1 MKRLWGHVLA
11 GLSLLA
17 GAGAV
22 FAACVH
28 DDSTI
33 FIRDALASKFAQT
46 GMQCLYTP
54 DPTQPFI
61 SSGVLDI
68 ALQAQY
74 EGAFMVGNQMVPEV
88 NTSQLQTETSTAT
101 IQGAV
106 VRITDTDGKQIR
118 TFTRLTS
125 ATIPPSTGG
134 VPGWSPVFVTII
146 DPTALANDGNIQQLL
161 ALTPGQAGYVRLVT
175 YTRFFGRTLGGQSVE
190 SNEFEFPVDVCN
202 GCLVAFSNNSGF
214 QAPNCVGNAASTT
227 ATAQPQIPCIPGQD
241 LPIDCSLVCG
251 EIAACRANT
260 PSLSSPPPSGMDAG
274 GGG

>member
-22 FAACVH
+22 FSSCVH

-33 FIRDALASKFAQT
+33 FIRDALASKFAAAGQLC
-46 GMQCLYTP
+46 QYNS

-68 ALQAQY
+68 SLQSQY
-74 EGAFMVGNQMVPEV
+74 QGGFIVGNQMVPEV
-88 NTSQLQTETSTAT
+88 NSTQLQTETSVIT

-106 VRITDTDGKQIR
+106 VRITNTKGEELF

-134 VPGWSPVFVTII
+134 VPGWSPVFATII
-146 DPTALANDGNIQQLL
+146 TFSDSNATKLNAAIELL
-161 ALTPGQAGYVRLVT
+161 LSTTPGTPGYVRLVT

-202 GCLVAFSNNSGF
+202 GCLVNFSNDSMYPF
-214 QAPNCVGNAASTT
+214 PNCVGNAANPSS
-227 ATAQPQIPCIPGQD
+227 TAQQQIPCNPGQD
-241 LPIDCSLVCG
+241 LPIDCSLVCQD
-251 EIAACRANT
+251 IPACRVNSQGGT
-260 PSLSSPPPSGMDAG
+260 TGGTDAG
-274 GGG
+274 GG